1 MSSEA
6 NRAAQ
11 ARVGVRVEVFSV
23 IWMVIEATISI
34 GAGLAAGSV
43 LLTAF
48 GLDSAVELVSAGVLL
63 RRLSLAAREGDI
75 RRVEHDYVFCTLV
88 GTHLRPSH
96 VVDEFKKLLKKGSYA
111 GSCSLARV
119 EAGNQSCS
127 L

>member
-43 LLTAF
+43 VLMAF
-48 GLDSAVELVSAGVLL
+48 GLDSVVELVSAGVLL
-63 RRLSLAAREGDI
+63 RRLSLAAREGDT
-75 RRVEHDYVFCTLV
+75 RRVERAEH
-88 GTHLRPSH
+88 R
-96 VVDEFKKLLKKGSYA
+96 A
-111 GSCSLARV
+111 A
-119 EAGNQSCS
+119 
-127 L
+127 